1 MLIESTLRGRT
12 EADEI
17 VEQSRRVENIASKT
31 GCARCDGVGIEKKAK
46 LIMAVE
52 AKTKGSRAT
61 DRMKPRIDAS
71 RITQSTAVASLLAT
85 SNVNS
90 RVVEA
95 VISAEEFSAMA
106 RNKVLREG

>member
-1 MLIESTLRGRT
+1 M

-52 AKTKGSRAT
+52 AKTKGRGY
-61 DRMKPRIDAS
+61 R
-71 RITQSTAVASLLAT
+71 
-85 SNVNS
+85 SN
-90 RVVEA
+90 EA
-95 VISAEEFSAMA
+95 Q
-106 RNKVLREG
+106 N